1 MFSDEFEKNKFN
13 KIFMFFMLISKWWKK
28 IIENLY
34 IIHWFQIIHL
44 SDLATLEWLF
54 AEKLGLPFSV
64 MCLKSQENLNFVTT
78 LALNLQWGQI
88 IFEVTSNYL
97 TEGSYE
103 TIFIQQNVK
112 FWKLVLCKN
121 NRNRTFLTDF
131 NRNNNHKFIIK
142 KLS

>member
-1 MFSDEFEKNKFN
+1 MFSLVKIQQDVCVFYADFQMMKNDH
-13 KIFMFFMLISKWWKK
+13 WKP
-28 IIENLY
+28 IIP
-34 IIHWFQIIHL
+34 WFQIIHL

-54 AEKLGLPFSV
+54 AEKLGLPFTV